1 MRQSIVVKS
10 FIFIVAGV
18 AVVGGAVF
26 VGFKHAS
33 GVRGDAEPITLS
45 ETYTHAAPG
54 FSFRYPGA
62 FRAHEI
68 PQADDSTLLLVEDPT
83 RERQGFQVFSMPY
96 DEQGS
101 ITEARIHADVP
112 NKVIEDVHPV
122 QADGVE
128 GLAFTS
134 DDDTHNQGLGRLFEV
149 WTVHD
154 GVLYQLA
161 TYPELAGELQQVVS
175 TWTFHP

>member
-1 MRQSIVVKS
+1 MRQSIRLKS
-10 FIFIVAGV
+10 FIIIVAGV

-26 VGFKHAS
+26 VGFRHAS
-33 GVRGDAEPITLS
+33 DVRGDTEPVTLS
-45 ETYTHAAPG
+45 EIYTHAEPG
-54 FSFRYPGA
+54 FSFQYPAA

-83 RERQGFQVFSMPY
+83 RERQGFQVSSMPY
-96 DEQGS
+96 DEEGPL
-101 ITEARIHADVP
+101 TEARIREDLP
-112 NKVIEDVHPV
+112 NKVMEDVHPV
-122 QADGVE
+122 QVAGVE

-161 TYPELAGELQQVVS
+161 TYPDLAELFAQVLR
-175 TWTFHP
+175 TWTFR